1 MFFFSAVTREDLGL
15 PIRWAT
21 VAFWLSTCKI
31 SSVPPLQISKPFKR
45 KCPEIPDLRNYR
57 RPPLSSFWREF
68 PKFRADRIQKRVKP
82 GVFRKL
88 VQKCCFSWT
97 CHQRKIAKI
106 ALRTVTRGAQTSLK
120 FPLPGIFS
128 KNAKSAFE
136 HSYLLTDTIAHW
148 IKSEMVAGPFDFPP
162 LENFRVNSLMAVKQK
177 NKVRPILNLSAPKY
191 ASFNDAVDE
200 NCVRKLEMSWAS
212 LFENAFGK
220 QGGGL

>member
-68 PKFRADRIQKRVKP
+68 PKFRANCIRKRVKS
-82 GVFRKL
+82 GVFRKF
-88 VQKCCFSWT
+88 VQKCWFGWT
-97 CHQRKIAKI
+97 CHQRKI

-120 FPLPGIFS
+120 FLLPGIFS

-136 HSYLLTDTIAHW
+136 QI
-148 IKSEMVAGPFDFPP
+148 P
-162 LENFRVNSLMAVKQK
+162 L
-177 NKVRPILNLSAPKY
+177 PT
-191 ASFNDAVDE
+191 
-200 NCVRKLEMSWAS
+200 
-212 LFENAFGK
+212 G
-220 QGGGL
+220 